1 MKISHLSLQDFRS
14 YKNLELPLNEGTHIF
29 IGENGEGKTNIVE
42 AIMYLALLSSH
53 RISTDAP
60 LIKLGAERGYIRA
73 KVSDQDRDTL
83 IELEINNGKANRAKV
98 NQNPV
103 RSQRAIS
110 GIVKAICFSPED
122 LDLVRGD
129 PSERRSF
136 LDHLLIQRNPRLGGV
151 ISDYEKALKQRNTLL
166 KARAPESTL
175 APWNEHLANF
185 GGEIIAARLKLI
197 RELIPHLMNSYENIS
212 VKKQPSLE
220 YKSNLENLTED
231 KEDNK
236 SEILRKIE
244 EVGFQERERGVSL
257 VGPHRDDL
265 LLNLGEHPV
274 KGFASHGESWSIALS
289 LRLASYQL
297 LRADGDNPILIL
309 DDVFSELDEKRR
321 ERLVALTNTAEQ
333 TLITV
338 AVANDLPSEL
348 TGSRY
353 QVANGL
359 VTAL

>member
-1 MKISHLSLQDFRS
+1 MFINHLSLQDFRS
-14 YKNLELPLNEGTHIF
+14 YKNLELPLTTGTHIF

-42 AIMYLALLSSH
+42 AVMYLALLSSH
-53 RISTDAP
+53 RISSDAP

-73 KVSDQDRDTL
+73 KVSDSDRDTL

-110 GIVKAICFSPED
+110 GLVKAICFSPED

-129 PSERRSF
+129 PSERRTF

-175 APWNEHLANF
+175 HPWNEHLANF
-185 GGEIIAARLKLI
+185 GGEVIAARLKLI
-197 RELIPHLMNSYENIS
+197 KDLTPHLMNSYENIS
-212 VKKQPSLE
+212 VKKKPSLE
-220 YKSNLENLTED
+220 YKSNLENLSED
-231 KEDNK
+231 KDANK
-236 SEILRKIE
+236 AELLKKIG
-244 EVGFQERERGVSL
+244 EVSYQERERGISL

-289 LRLASYQL
+289 LRLASYL
-297 LRADGDNPILIL
+297 LLKADGDNPILIL
-309 DDVFSELDEKRR
+309 DDVFSELDQSRR
-321 ERLVALTNTAEQ
+321 ERLAKLTESTEQ
-333 TLITV
+333 TFITV
-338 AVANDLPSEL
+338 AVANDLPEGL
-348 TGSRY
+348 TGKKY
-353 QVANGL
+353 NVAAG
-359 VTAL
+359 VVK

>member
-103 RSQRAIS
+103 RSQRVIS

-220 YKSNLENLTED
+220 YKSNLDNLTED

-297 LRADGDNPILIL
+297 LKADGDNPILIL

-348 TGSRY
+348 TGIRY

-359 VTAL
+359 VTPL

>member
-83 IELEINNGKANRAKV
+83 IELENNNGKTKREKV

-220 YKSNLENLTED
+220 YKSNLDNLTED

-297 LRADGDNPILIL
+297 LKADGDNPILIL

>member
-220 YKSNLENLTED
+220 YKSILDNLTED

-236 SEILRKIE
+236 SEMLKKIE

-338 AVANDLPSEL
+338 AVANDLPCEL

>member
-220 YKSNLENLTED
+220 YKSNLENLTEN

-236 SEILRKIE
+236 SEMLKKIE

-297 LRADGDNPILIL
+297 LKTDGDNPILIL

>member
-1 MKISHLSLQDFRS
+1 MFISHLSLQDFRS
-14 YKNLELPLNEGTHIF
+14 YKNLELPLTTGTHIF

-42 AIMYLALLSSH
+42 AVMYLALLSSH
-53 RISTDAP
+53 RISSDAP

-73 KVSDQDRDTL
+73 KVSDSDRDTL

-110 GIVKAICFSPED
+110 GLVKAICFSPED

-129 PSERRSF
+129 PSERRTF

-175 APWNEHLANF
+175 HPWNEHLANF
-185 GGEIIAARLKLI
+185 GGEVIAARLKLI
-197 RELIPHLMNSYENIS
+197 KDLTPHLMNSYENIS
-212 VKKQPSLE
+212 VKKKPSLE
-220 YKSNLENLTED
+220 YKSNLENLSED
-231 KEDNK
+231 KDANK
-236 SEILRKIE
+236 AELLKKIN
-244 EVGFQERERGVSL
+244 EVSYQERERGISL

-289 LRLASYQL
+289 LRLASYL
-297 LRADGDNPILIL
+297 LLKADGDNPILIL
-309 DDVFSELDEKRR
+309 DDVFSELDQSRR
-321 ERLVALTNTAEQ
+321 ERLAKLTESTEQ
-333 TLITV
+333 TFITV
-338 AVANDLPSEL
+338 AVANDLPEGL
-348 TGSRY
+348 TGKKY
-353 QVANGL
+353 NVAAG
-359 VTAL
+359 VVK

>member
-14 YKNLELPLNEGTHIF
+14 YKNLEIPLNEGTHIF

-220 YKSNLENLTED
+220 YKSNLDNLTED

-297 LRADGDNPILIL
+297 LKADGDNPILIL

>member
-175 APWNEHLANF
+175 APWNEHLTNF

-220 YKSNLENLTED
+220 YKSNLDNLTED

-297 LRADGDNPILIL
+297 LKADGDNPILIL

-338 AVANDLPSEL
+338 AVANDLPCEL

>member
-60 LIKLGAERGYIRA
+60 LIKLGAERGYVRA

-220 YKSNLENLTED
+220 YKSNLDNLTED

-297 LRADGDNPILIL
+297 LKADGDNPILIL

-321 ERLVALTNTAEQ
+321 ERLVALTNAAEQ

>member
-14 YKNLELPLNEGTHIF
+14 YKNLEIPLNEGTHIF

-220 YKSNLENLTED
+220 YKSNLENLTEN

-236 SEILRKIE
+236 SEMLKKIE

-297 LRADGDNPILIL
+297 LKADGDNPILIL

>member
-1 MKISHLSLQDFRS
+1 MKISHLSLLDFRS
-14 YKNLELPLNEGTHIF
+14 YSNLELELSDGTHIF
-29 IGENGEGKTNIVE
+29 IGENGEGKTNIIE
-42 AIMYLALLSSH
+42 AVMYIALLSSH
-53 RISTDAP
+53 RISSDAP
-60 LIKLGAERGYIRA
+60 LIKLGRERAYIRA
-73 KVSDQDRDTL
+73 KISDSDRDTL

-98 NQNPV
+98 NQNPI

-220 YKSNLENLTED
+220 YKSNLDNLTED

-297 LRADGDNPILIL
+297 LKADGDNPILIL

-353 QVANGL
+353 LVANGL

>member
-220 YKSNLENLTED
+220 YKSNLDNLTED

-236 SEILRKIE
+236 NEILRKIE
-244 EVGFQERERGVSL
+244 DVGFQERERGVSL

-297 LRADGDNPILIL
+297 LKADGDNPILIL

>member
-14 YKNLELPLNEGTHIF
+14 YKNLEIPLNEGTHIF

-136 LDHLLIQRNPRLGGV
+136 LDHLFIQRNPRLGGV

-220 YKSNLENLTED
+220 YKSNLENLTEN

-236 SEILRKIE
+236 SEMLKKIE

-297 LRADGDNPILIL
+297 LKTDGDNPILIL

-359 VTAL
+359 VTPL

>member
-73 KVSDQDRDTL
+73 RVSDQDRDTL

-175 APWNEHLANF
+175 APWNEHLTNF

-220 YKSNLENLTED
+220 YKSNLDNLTED

-297 LRADGDNPILIL
+297 LKADGDNPILIL

>member
-236 SEILRKIE
+236 NEILKKIE
-244 EVGFQERERGVSL
+244 DVAFQERERGVSL

-297 LRADGDNPILIL
+297 LKADGDNPILIL
-309 DDVFSELDEKRR
+309 DDVFSELDENRR

-359 VTAL
+359 VTPL

>member
-60 LIKLGAERGYIRA
+60 LIKLGAERGYVRA

-103 RSQRAIS
+103 RSQRVIS

-220 YKSNLENLTED
+220 YKSNLDNLTED

-236 SEILRKIE
+236 NEILRKIE

-297 LRADGDNPILIL
+297 LKADGDNPILIL

>member
-1 MKISHLSLQDFRS
+1 MFISHLSLQDFRS
-14 YKNLELPLNEGTHIF
+14 YKNLELPLTTGTHIF

-42 AIMYLALLSSH
+42 AVMYLALLSSH
-53 RISTDAP
+53 RISSDAP

-73 KVSDQDRDTL
+73 KVSDSDRDTL

-110 GIVKAICFSPED
+110 GLVKAICFSPED

-129 PSERRSF
+129 PSERRTF

-175 APWNEHLANF
+175 HPWNEHLANF
-185 GGEIIAARLKLI
+185 GGEVIAARLKLI
-197 RELIPHLMNSYENIS
+197 KDLTPHLMNSYENIS
-212 VKKQPSLE
+212 VKKKPSLE
-220 YKSNLENLTED
+220 YKSNLENLNED
-231 KEDNK
+231 KEANK
-236 SEILRKIE
+236 TELIKKIG
-244 EVGFQERERGVSL
+244 EVSYQERERGISL

-289 LRLASYQL
+289 LRLASYL
-297 LRADGDNPILIL
+297 LLKADGDNPILIL
-309 DDVFSELDEKRR
+309 DDVFSELDQSRR
-321 ERLVALTNTAEQ
+321 ERLAKLTESTEQ
-333 TLITV
+333 TFITV
-338 AVANDLPSEL
+338 AVANDLPEGL
-348 TGSRY
+348 TGKKY
-353 QVANGL
+353 NVAAGA
-359 VTAL
+359 VK

>member
-98 NQNPV
+98 NQNLV
-103 RSQRAIS
+103 HSQRAIS

-136 LDHLLIQRNPRLGGV
+136 LDHLLIQRNPRLSGV

-220 YKSNLENLTED
+220 YKSNLDNLTED

-236 SEILRKIE
+236 SEILRKVE

-297 LRADGDNPILIL
+297 LKADGDNPILIL

>member
-220 YKSNLENLTED
+220 YKSNLDNLSED

-297 LRADGDNPILIL
+297 LKADGDNPILIL
-309 DDVFSELDEKRR
+309 DDVFSELDENRR

>member
-1 MKISHLSLQDFRS
+1 MFISHLSLQDFRS
-14 YKNLELPLNEGTHIF
+14 YKNLELPLTTGTHIF

-42 AIMYLALLSSH
+42 AVMYLALLSSH
-53 RISTDAP
+53 RISSDAP

-73 KVSDQDRDTL
+73 KVSDSDRDTL

-110 GIVKAICFSPED
+110 GLVKAICFSPED

-129 PSERRSF
+129 PSERRTF

-175 APWNEHLANF
+175 HPWNEHLANF
-185 GGEIIAARLKLI
+185 GGEVIAARLKLI
-197 RELIPHLMNSYENIS
+197 KDLTPNLMNSYENIS
-212 VKKQPSLE
+212 VKKKPSLE
-220 YKSNLENLTED
+220 YKSNLENLSED
-231 KEDNK
+231 KDANK
-236 SEILRKIE
+236 AELLRKIG
-244 EVGFQERERGVSL
+244 EVSYQERERGISL

-289 LRLASYQL
+289 LRLASYL
-297 LRADGDNPILIL
+297 LLKADGDNPILIL
-309 DDVFSELDEKRR
+309 DDVFSELDQSRR
-321 ERLVALTNTAEQ
+321 ERLAKLTESTEQ
-333 TLITV
+333 TFITV
-338 AVANDLPSEL
+338 AVANDLPEGL
-348 TGSRY
+348 TGKKY
-353 QVANGL
+353 NVAAG
-359 VTAL
+359 VVK

>member
-220 YKSNLENLTED
+220 YKSILDNLTED

-297 LRADGDNPILIL
+297 LKADGDNPILIL

>member
-220 YKSNLENLTED
+220 YKSNLDNLTED

-297 LRADGDNPILIL
+297 LKADGDNPILIL

-359 VTAL
+359 VTPL

>member
-220 YKSNLENLTED
+220 YKSNLDNLTED

-257 VGPHRDDL
+257 FGPHRDDL

-297 LRADGDNPILIL
+297 LKADGDNPILIL
-309 DDVFSELDEKRR
+309 DDVFSELDENRR

-348 TGSRY
+348 TGIRY

-359 VTAL
+359 VTPL

>member
-1 MKISHLSLQDFRS
+1 MFISHLSLQDFRS
-14 YKNLELPLNEGTHIF
+14 YKNLELPLTTGTHIF

-53 RISTDAP
+53 RISSDAP

-73 KVSDQDRDTL
+73 KISDSDRDTL

-110 GIVKAICFSPED
+110 GLVKAICFSPED

-129 PSERRSF
+129 PSERRTF

-175 APWNEHLANF
+175 HPWNEHLANF
-185 GGEIIAARLKLI
+185 GGEVIAARLKLI
-197 RELIPHLMNSYENIS
+197 RDLTPHLMNSYENIS
-212 VKKQPSLE
+212 VKKKPSLE
-220 YKSNLENLTED
+220 YKSNLENLSED
-231 KEDNK
+231 KEANK
-236 SEILRKIE
+236 TELLRKIS
-244 EVGFQERERGVSL
+244 EVSFQERERGISL

-289 LRLASYQL
+289 LRLASYL
-297 LRADGDNPILIL
+297 LLKADGDNPILIL
-309 DDVFSELDEKRR
+309 DDVFSELDQNRR
-321 ERLVALTNTAEQ
+321 ERLVKLTESTEQ
-333 TLITV
+333 TFITV
-338 AVANDLPSEL
+338 AVANDLPE
-348 TGSRY
+348 
-353 QVANGL
+353 GL
-359 VTAL
+359 VGNRYIVAAGVVK

>member
-103 RSQRAIS
+103 RSQRSIS

-220 YKSNLENLTED
+220 YKSNLDNLTED

-297 LRADGDNPILIL
+297 LKADGDNPILIL

-348 TGSRY
+348 TGIRY

>member
-220 YKSNLENLTED
+220 YKSNLDNLTED

-297 LRADGDNPILIL
+297 LKADGDSPILIL

>member
-1 MKISHLSLQDFRS
+1 MFISHLSLQDFRS
-14 YKNLELPLNEGTHIF
+14 YKNLELPLTTGTHIF

-53 RISTDAP
+53 RISSDAP

-73 KVSDQDRDTL
+73 KVSDSDRDTL

-110 GIVKAICFSPED
+110 GLVKAICFSPED

-129 PSERRSF
+129 PSERRTF

-175 APWNEHLANF
+175 HPWNEHLANF
-185 GGEIIAARLKLI
+185 GGEVIAARLKLI
-197 RELIPHLMNSYENIS
+197 RDLTPHLMDSYENIS
-212 VKKQPSLE
+212 VKKKPSLE
-220 YKSNLENLTED
+220 YKSNLENSSED
-231 KEDNK
+231 KDANK
-236 SEILRKIE
+236 TELLKKIG
-244 EVGFQERERGVSL
+244 EVSYQERERGISL

-289 LRLASYQL
+289 LRLASYL
-297 LRADGDNPILIL
+297 LLKADGDNPILIL
-309 DDVFSELDEKRR
+309 DDVFSELDQSRR
-321 ERLVALTNTAEQ
+321 ERLAKLTESTEQ
-333 TLITV
+333 TFITV
-338 AVANDLPSEL
+338 AVANDLPEGL
-348 TGSRY
+348 TGKKY
-353 QVANGL
+353 NVAAG
-359 VTAL
+359 VIA

>member
-220 YKSNLENLTED
+220 YKSNLENLTEN

-236 SEILRKIE
+236 SEMLKKIE

-297 LRADGDNPILIL
+297 LKADGDNPILIL

>member
-73 KVSDQDRDTL
+73 KVSDKNRDTL

-220 YKSNLENLTED
+220 YKSNLDNLTED

-297 LRADGDNPILIL
+297 LKADGDNPILIL

-353 QVANGL
+353 QVANGVVIPL
-359 VTAL
+359 

>member
-220 YKSNLENLTED
+220 YKSNLDNLTEY

-297 LRADGDNPILIL
+297 LKADGDNPILIL

>member
-1 MKISHLSLQDFRS
+1 MFINHLSLQDFRS
-14 YKNLELPLNEGTHIF
+14 YKNLELPLTTGTHIF

-42 AIMYLALLSSH
+42 AVMYLALLSSH
-53 RISTDAP
+53 RISSDAP

-73 KVSDQDRDTL
+73 KVSDSDRDTL

-110 GIVKAICFSPED
+110 GLVKAICFSPED

-129 PSERRSF
+129 PSERRTF

-175 APWNEHLANF
+175 HPWNEHLANF
-185 GGEIIAARLKLI
+185 GGEVIAARLKLI
-197 RELIPHLMNSYENIS
+197 RDLTPHLMNSYENIS
-212 VKKQPSLE
+212 VKKKPSLE
-220 YKSNLENLTED
+220 YKSNLENSSED
-231 KEDNK
+231 KDANK
-236 SEILRKIE
+236 TELLKKIG
-244 EVGFQERERGVSL
+244 EVSYQERERGISL

-289 LRLASYQL
+289 LQLASYL
-297 LRADGDNPILIL
+297 LLKADGDNPILIL
-309 DDVFSELDEKRR
+309 DDVFSELDQNRR
-321 ERLVALTNTAEQ
+321 ERLAKLTESTEQ
-333 TLITV
+333 TFITV
-338 AVANDLPSEL
+338 AVANDLPEGL
-348 TGSRY
+348 TGKKY
-353 QVANGL
+353 TVAAG
-359 VTAL
+359 VVK

>member
-1 MKISHLSLQDFRS
+1 MFISHLSLQDFRS
-14 YKNLELPLNEGTHIF
+14 YKNLELPLTTGTHIF

-53 RISTDAP
+53 RISSDAP

-73 KVSDQDRDTL
+73 KVSDSDRDTL

-110 GIVKAICFSPED
+110 GLVKAICFSPED

-129 PSERRSF
+129 PSERRTF

-166 KARAPESTL
+166 KARAPEGTL
-175 APWNEHLANF
+175 HPWNEHLANF
-185 GGEIIAARLKLI
+185 GGEVIAARLKLI
-197 RELIPHLMNSYENIS
+197 RDLTPHLMNSYENIS
-212 VKKQPSLE
+212 VKKKPSLE
-220 YKSNLENLTED
+220 YKSNLENLSED
-231 KEDNK
+231 KEANK
-236 SEILRKIE
+236 TELLKKISE
-244 EVGFQERERGVSL
+244 VSFQERERGISL

-289 LRLASYQL
+289 LRLASYL
-297 LRADGDNPILIL
+297 LLKADGDNPILIL
-309 DDVFSELDEKRR
+309 DDVFSELDQSRR
-321 ERLVALTNTAEQ
+321 ERLAKLTESTEQ
-333 TLITV
+333 TFITV
-338 AVANDLPSEL
+338 AVANDLPEGL
-348 TGSRY
+348 TGKKY
-353 QVANGL
+353 NVVAG
-359 VTAL
+359 VVK

>member
-220 YKSNLENLTED
+220 YKSNLDNLTED

-297 LRADGDNPILIL
+297 LKADGDNPILIL

-353 QVANGL
+353 QVANGV
-359 VTAL
+359 VTPL